1 MDQNERFSLVLR
13 ARLERCEMT
22 QKQLGQLVG
31 LSQHT
36 ISDYVCGKTA
46 PIIGD
51 AASIAKVLSLP
62 LDSIFSL
69 HGREGVYYPSAQ
81 EWKLLQLFHQVPDEK
96 KKAVLEMIRCAVK
109 IADEKS

>member
-1 MDQNERFSLVLR
+1 M
-13 ARLERCEMT
+13 
-22 QKQLGQLVG
+22 
-31 LSQHT
+31 
-36 ISDYVCGKTA
+36 I
-46 PIIGD
+46 
-51 AASIAKVLSLP
+51 
-62 LDSIFSL
+62 DSIFSL

>member
-51 AASIAKVLSLP
+51 AASIAKVLSLS

-69 HGREGVYYPSAQ
+69 HGREGVYYPSAAGM
-81 EWKLLQLFHQVPDEK
+81 ETSAAVSSGSRRK
-96 KKAVLEMIRCAVK
+96 KESCAGNDPVCRQNCR
-109 IADEKS
+109 

>member
-51 AASIAKVLSLP
+51 AASIAKVL
-62 LDSIFSL
+62 
-69 HGREGVYYPSAQ
+69 YYPSAQ

>member
-36 ISDYVCGKTA
+36 ISDYVCGK
-46 PIIGD
+46 G
-51 AASIAKVLSLP
+51 S
-62 LDSIFSL
+62 F
-69 HGREGVYYPSAQ
+69 
-81 EWKLLQLFHQVPDEK
+81 
-96 KKAVLEMIRCAVK
+96 AVA
-109 IADEKS
+109 

>member
-51 AASIAKVLSLP
+51 AASIAKVLSLS

-69 HGREGVYYPSAQ
+69 HGREGIYYPSV
-81 EWKLLQLFHQVPDEK
+81 QLFHQVPDEK